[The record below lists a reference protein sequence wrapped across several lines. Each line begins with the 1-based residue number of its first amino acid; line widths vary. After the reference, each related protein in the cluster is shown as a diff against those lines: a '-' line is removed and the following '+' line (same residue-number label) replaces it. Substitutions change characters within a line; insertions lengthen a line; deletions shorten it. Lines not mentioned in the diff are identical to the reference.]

1 MSTRFYRESQLTTS
15 PGRPPGRYPISKG
28 TWRRWIRSG
37 DAPAP
42 IKLGPGVSVWSEAQ
56 LDEFDAQR
64 ASPSDSLTSLETE
77 NQRPAPNKSPC
88 APSVRPDAKRPGRP
102 RKFQAVGV
110 PA

>member
-42 IKLGPGVSVWSEAQ
+42 IKLGPGVSVWSEVQ
-56 LDEFDAQR
+56 LEEFDAQR
-64 ASPSDSLTSLETE
+64 AAQADALDNPEKL
-77 NQRPAPNKSPC
+77 RPAPGKSPC
-88 APSVRPDAKRPGRP
+88 PPSTRTDAKRPGRP
-102 RKFQAVGV
+102 RKIETAGV